1 MDDRIHLSGEQTSVL
16 ENIENSVFDNKFV
29 LEEKRKLLKAFSDIA
44 ILDELTKGEPLSA
57 SDIIVFFHKNYDI
70 RMSPGTLYSILYKL
84 ERRGYIK
91 VISDKKTRLYVLA
104 DSGRT
109 ALDSLQARLE
119 EIQSFI
125 ISLLNNLNILKRPS
139 IGDTFI
145 NFPYSNC
152 GKGPLIE

>member
-1 MDDRIHLSGEQTSVL
+1 MTDGIHLGGEQTKVL

-44 ILDELTKGEPLSA
+44 ILDELTKGEPLNA

-70 RMSPGTLYSILYKL
+70 RMSPGTLYPILYKL

-91 VISDKKTRLYVLA
+91 VIPDKKTRLYVLA

-109 ALDSLQARLE
+109 ALNSLQTRLE
-119 EIQSFI
+119 EIQIFI
-125 ISLLNNLNILKRPS
+125 ISLLNK
-139 IGDTFI
+139 
-145 NFPYSNC
+145 
-152 GKGPLIE
+152 

>member
-1 MDDRIHLSGEQTSVL
+1 MDDRIHLSGEQTSFL

-44 ILDELTKGEPLSA
+44 ILDELTKGEHLSA

-70 RMSPGTLYSILYKL
+70 RMSPGTLYPILYKL

-91 VISDKKTRLYVLA
+91 VIPDKKTRLYVLA

-109 ALDSLQARLE
+109 ALNSLQTRLE
-119 EIQSFI
+119 EIQIFI
-125 ISLLNNLNILKRPS
+125 ISLLNK
-139 IGDTFI
+139 
-145 NFPYSNC
+145 
-152 GKGPLIE
+152 

>member
-1 MDDRIHLSGEQTSVL
+1 MDDRIHLSGEQTSFL
-16 ENIENSVFDNKFV
+16 ENTENSVFDNKFV

-70 RMSPGTLYSILYKL
+70 RMSPGTLYPILYKL

-91 VISDKKTRLYVLA
+91 VIPDKKTRLYVLA
-104 DSGRT
+104 DSGRI

-125 ISLLNNLNILKRPS
+125 ISLLNK
-139 IGDTFI
+139 
-145 NFPYSNC
+145 
-152 GKGPLIE
+152 

>member
-1 MDDRIHLSGEQTSVL
+1 MDDRIHLSGEQTSFL

-44 ILDELTKGEPLSA
+44 ILDELTKRRALNA

-84 ERRGYIK
+84 ERRGSIK

-109 ALDSLQARLE
+109 ALNSLQTRLE
-119 EIQSFI
+119 EIQIFI
-125 ISLLNNLNILKRPS
+125 ISLLNK
-139 IGDTFI
+139 
-145 NFPYSNC
+145 
-152 GKGPLIE
+152 